1 MSSAPRAGTPLVAT
15 ITRPRSPAAEAY
27 RTLRTN
33 LQLAGRPGSSPHPGG
48 ASC

>member
-1 MSSAPRAGTPLVAT
+1 MSSTARAGLPLVAT
-15 ITRPRSPAAEAY
+15 VARPRSPAAEAY

-33 LQLAGRPGSSPHPGG
+33 LQLAGIDGGRPHPGG